1 MKMTAFRAVCP
12 VEIGDEIF
20 IIGDKAYYL
29 VPGVKATS
37 KFWYSLLQQSD
48 RRNIEDIATIMYC
61 ASGNVEFQYK
71 LNGEREYR
79 KLNVVTVTSI
89 P

>member
-1 MKMTAFRAVCP
+1 MKMTAFRAVCQ

-29 VPGVKATS
+29 VPGVKVTP

-61 ASGNVEFQYK
+61 ASGNIEFQYK
-71 LNGEREYR
+71 LNGEQEYR

-89 P
+89 Q

>member
-29 VPGVKATS
+29 VPGRKGNTKILVFTFATVGQT
-37 KFWYSLLQQSD
+37 KH
-48 RRNIEDIATIMYC
+48 
-61 ASGNVEFQYK
+61 
-71 LNGEREYR
+71 
-79 KLNVVTVTSI
+79 
-89 P
+89 

>member
-20 IIGDKAYYL
+20 IIEDKAYYL
-29 VPGVKATS
+29 VPGVKVTPKIHFCNS
-37 KFWYSLLQQSD
+37 RTDETLKILQ
-48 RRNIEDIATIMYC
+48 
-61 ASGNVEFQYK
+61 
-71 LNGEREYR
+71 
-79 KLNVVTVTSI
+79 

>member
-20 IIGDKAYYL
+20 
-29 VPGVKATS
+29 PGVKVTP

-48 RRNIEDIATIMYC
+48 RRNIEDIATVMYC
-61 ASGNVEFQYK
+61 KDGNVEFQYK
-71 LNGEREYR
+71 LNGEQEYR
-79 KLNVVTVTSI
+79 KLNVVAVTSI

>member
-29 VPGVKATS
+29 MPGIKVTP
-37 KFWYSLLQQSD
+37 KFWYSLLEQAD
-48 RRNIEDIATIMYC
+48 KRKIEDIATVMYC
-61 ASGNVEFQYK
+61 QSGNVAFHYK
-71 LNGEREYR
+71 LNGEQKYR
-79 KLNVVTVTSI
+79 KLDITAVASI
-89 P
+89 

>member
-29 VPGVKATS
+29 VPGVKVTP
-37 KFWYSLLQQSD
+37 KF
-48 RRNIEDIATIMYC
+48 
-61 ASGNVEFQYK
+61 
-71 LNGEREYR
+71 
-79 KLNVVTVTSI
+79 
-89 P
+89 

>member
-29 VPGVKATS
+29 VPGVKATQ

-48 RRNIEDIATIMYC
+48 RRNIEDIATVMYYK
-61 ASGNVEFQYK
+61 SGNVEFQYK
-71 LNGEREYR
+71 LNGEQEYR
-79 KLNVVTVTSI
+79 RLNIVAVTSI